1 MDGVAAVLIA
11 CLALPGLFLP
21 APTVCMAYADCIDE
35 LKQAYAEWH
44 WTHQKAKIGVM
55 DHLQQTIV
63 RFRKSSFE
71 LYVFSSQRNTHNS
84 TLRKD
89 AALAEAENGV

>member
-1 MDGVAAVLIA
+1 
-11 CLALPGLFLP
+11 
-21 APTVCMAYADCIDE
+21 MAYADCIDE

-44 WTHQKAKIGVM
+44 WTHQKAKIVVM
-55 DHLQQTIV
+55 DHPQQTIV

-84 TLRKD
+84 TLGKTQPWLKQKTVSD
-89 AALAEAENGV
+89 TENFLYTELDHV